1 MPKQTRHVASVPSP
15 EARANVQAV
24 PKGNVWRRHGRLE
37 RVLLGEFGNG
47 MVEPPVYGRR
57 QQRLWMRREEKQ
69 PSSSAFEA
77 TA

>member
-1 MPKQTRHVASVPSP
+1 MAPS
-15 EARANVQAV
+15 
-24 PKGNVWRRHGRLE
+24 WHLE
-37 RVLLGEFGNG
+37 QVLLGEFGNG

-69 PSSSAFEA
+69 PSSPVFRA

>member
-1 MPKQTRHVASVPSP
+1 MFRPYRKGMYG
-15 EARANVQAV
+15 AV
-24 PKGNVWRRHGRLE
+24 MATLE

-47 MVEPPVYGRR
+47 MVEPPVYRRR

-69 PSSSAFEA
+69 PSSPVFRA